1 MEFDLAELPSV
12 RVSFGV
18 VSVTSKFMQAEEK
31 TVKHLFIDEAGDLTL
46 FNKRGKIIVGTEGV
60 SNLFMIGLINLPNPK
75 FAHEKLEELRENLL
89 RDSYFR
95 NVPSFQPVRKK
106 TAICFHAK
114 DDLPEVRREVFR
126 LLPSFGAK
134 VSIAIRRKQVLAEE
148 AKALFAE
155 KGEKLK
161 PNRIYDEL
169 VSRVLRDQLHQADEN
184 RIVFARRGTSLREVA
199 LEDSIIHAKRAFA
212 ERWGAHHDKPCL
224 IDSGYP
230 SEFGGLQ
237 IVDYYLWAVQ
247 RLFER
252 GEDRF
257 FYSVAS
263 DYDLIIDLNDK
274 RSREKGEVYSE
285 KHPLELQKI
294 KPVAS

>member
-1 MEFDLAELPSV
+1 MS
-12 RVSFGV
+12 
-18 VSVTSKFMQAEEK
+18 EEDK
-31 TVKHLFIDEAGDLTL
+31 KIKHLFIDEAGDLTL
-46 FNKRGKIIVGTEGV
+46 FNKRGKIIVGNEGV
-60 SNLFMIGLINLPNPK
+60 SNLFMIGLIDLPNPPA
-75 FAHEKLEELRENLL
+75 AHEKLDDLRRELLA
-89 RDSYFR
+89 DAYFR
-95 NVPSFQPVRKK
+95 KVPSFQPERKK

-126 LLPSFGAK
+126 LLPTFKAK
-134 VSIAIRRKQVLAEE
+134 VSIVIRRKNVLAEE
-148 AKALFAE
+148 ARKLFEAE
-155 KGEKLK
+155 RKKIT
-161 PNRIYDEL
+161 PNLIYDKL

-184 RIVFARRGTSLREVA
+184 RIVFARRGKSFRHNA
-199 LEDSIIHAKRAFA
+199 FEDSIIQAKRGFA
-212 ERWGAHHDKPCL
+212 ERWGESHDKPCL

-263 DYDLIIDLNDK
+263 DYEVILDLDDTQN
-274 RSREKGEVYSE
+274 REKGEVYSE
-285 KHPLELQKI
+285 NNPLELEKI
-294 KPVAS
+294 KPVAG

>member
-1 MEFDLAELPSV
+1 
-12 RVSFGV
+12 
-18 VSVTSKFMQAEEK
+18 MQEKVK
-31 TVKHLFIDEAGDLTL
+31 TVKHLFVDEAGDLTL
-46 FNKRGKIIVGTEGV
+46 FNKRGKIIVGAEGV
-60 SNLFMIGLINLPNPK
+60 SHLFMIGLIDLPNPK
-75 FAHEKLEELRENLL
+75 NAHAKLDELRENLL

-95 NVPSFQPVRKK
+95 NVPSFQLTRKK
-106 TAICFHAK
+106 MAICFHAK

-134 VSIAIRRKQVLAEE
+134 VSIAIRSKQFLATE
-148 AKALFAE
+148 AKTLFVE

-161 PNRIYDEL
+161 PNQVYDRL

-184 RIVFARRGTSLREVA
+184 RIVFARRGKSFRHNA
-199 LEDSIIHAKRAFA
+199 FEDSIIHAKRTFA
-212 ERWGAHHDKPCL
+212 ERWGESHDKPCL

-263 DYDLIIDLNDK
+263 DYDLIMDLDDK
-274 RSREKGEVYSE
+274 RNREKGELYSE
-285 KHPLELQKI
+285 NNPLDLKKI